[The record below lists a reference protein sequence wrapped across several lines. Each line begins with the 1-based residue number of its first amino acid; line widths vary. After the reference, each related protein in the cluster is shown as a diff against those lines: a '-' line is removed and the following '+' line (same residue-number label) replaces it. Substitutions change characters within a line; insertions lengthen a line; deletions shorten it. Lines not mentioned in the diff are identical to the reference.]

1 MTSNIQRL
9 GDTLA
14 SRMKK
19 TANAA
24 VPTTLELGTIGAGLT
39 LTTDSIKTP
48 IPPSQYM
55 IAITLAH
62 QTYYTYNELNSS
74 ANAPHV
80 HDGGE
85 HGQCKGS
92 GHHVHDTDGLHDH
105 RQSSVFRNLKPG
117 DRVLVAW
124 CGVEP
129 VIISIVVSGDTRIP
143 N

>member
-14 SRMKK
+14 NRMKK

-24 VPTTLELGTIGAGLT
+24 VPTILELGTIGSGLI

-80 HDGGE
+80 HEGGE

-105 RQSSVFRNLKPG
+105 RLPSVFRGLRPG
-117 DRVLVAW
+117 DRVMVAW
-124 CGVEP
+124 CGNEP
-129 VIISIVVSGDTRIP
+129 VIVSIVVSGDAVIS

>member
-14 SRMKK
+14 NRMKK

-24 VPTTLELGTIGAGLT
+24 VPTILELGTIGSGLI

-55 IAITLAH
+55 VSLHLTH
-62 QTYYTYNELNSS
+62 ETYYTYNELNSS

-80 HDGGE
+80 HEGGE
-85 HGQCKGS
+85 HSQCKGS

-105 RQSSVFRNLKPG
+105 RLPSVFRKLQPG

-124 CGVEP
+124 AGNEP
-129 VIISIVVSGDTRIP
+129 VIIDIVVAGTAVTP